1 MKDKLL
7 VSVIIITKNRPDYLY
22 KCLYYLKKQNYHN
35 CETVVV
41 DSSADQKSKDI
52 VERYGDIKY
61 VRFFNGNNMPISRNL
76 GINASQG
83 EIIAFIDDDSFVHE
97 EWLMEL
103 VRYYTD
109 KGIGGVGG
117 AVIVEGGNND
127 NAGIFSG
134 GVISSDGIIG
144 EYSNAGKEEPIEVD
158 FIQGCNMSFR
168 RDVIHKIGG
177 FDPEFKGTSI
187 MEEID
192 VCMQVKKSGYKII
205 LSPKAIV
212 NHKFALRGIP
222 RNYDNLRTQYYMKRN
237 HIYMLLKNKGFK
249 LRYIKT
255 FFYWDIVE
263 ILKYAKNN
271 FSLEAPLLIFTNL
284 FGKLVGVLLAIR
296 ARSKRKD
303 YLKWSGLKRS

>member
-1 MKDKLL
+1 MKDKPF
-7 VSVIIITKNRPDYLY
+7 VSVIIITKNRPDYLD
-22 KCLYYLKKQNYHN
+22 KCLYHLKKQNYHN
-35 CETVVV
+35 YETVVV
-41 DSSADQKSKDI
+41 DSSTDQKSKDK

-76 GINASQG
+76 GISASNG
-83 EIIAFIDDDSFVHE
+83 DILAFIDDDSFVNE

-103 VRYYTD
+103 LKGYTD
-109 KGIGGVGG
+109 EQVGGVGG
-117 AVIVEGGNND
+117 KIIEERDYVVKSFIGGM
-127 NAGIFSG
+127 
-134 GVISSDGIIG
+134 ISYDGIID

-158 FIQGCNMSFR
+158 FIQGGNMSLH
-168 RDVIHKIGG
+168 RDIIHKIGG

-192 VCMQVKKSGYKII
+192 VCMRVKKRGYKII
-205 LSPKAIV
+205 LSPQAIV
-212 NHKFALRGIP
+212 NHKLALRGIP
-222 RNYDNLRTQYYMKRN
+222 RDYDNLRTQYYMKRN
-237 HIYMLLKNKGFK
+237 HIYMLLKNEGFK
-249 LRYIKT
+249 SRYIKT

-303 YLKWSGLKRS
+303 YLKWSELKRS